1 VHGWYDRARARNYAY
16 VPMHGTNPSR
26 DRANQNQSASHTFIR
41 ACMLTRHGGHDAAA
55 STSGQAPSTSKP
67 GSTESCLD
75 PSPWK
80 RKSPQPF
87 RLTNGQPDPGPGKGS
102 HSRVC
107 ARSER
112 RVFSTESVSRRAVA
126 APAWAH
132 YLKKTHG

>member
-1 VHGWYDRARARNYAY
+1 MNTDCCLGDFCPRNAVVSWTLSSYATTTPQLEVTDYLLLYVHGRYDRARARNYAY

-87 RLTNGQPDPGPGKGS
+87 RLTANQIL
-102 HSRVC
+102 
-107 ARSER
+107 A
-112 RVFSTESVSRRAVA
+112 
-126 APAWAH
+126 
-132 YLKKTHG
+132 